1 MREFSFFLCK
11 KSMREFSF
19 ASSVFFILLFGNE
32 ISFVFLSALLSYG
45 WRQRKKTNI
54 RLRETGKNHR
64 ITMHYIQEK
73 EKAEENQ
80 YIGDEIPT
88 L

>member
-1 MREFSFFLCK
+1 MREL
-11 KSMREFSF
+11 SF
-19 ASSVFFILLFGNE
+19 ASSVFFTLLFGNE
-32 ISFVFLSALLSYG
+32 ISFVSYRPYSVTG
-45 WRQRKKTNI
+45 GDNEIKMNI
-54 RLRETGKNHR
+54 RLRETGKIHR

-73 EKAEENQ
+73 GKAEENQ